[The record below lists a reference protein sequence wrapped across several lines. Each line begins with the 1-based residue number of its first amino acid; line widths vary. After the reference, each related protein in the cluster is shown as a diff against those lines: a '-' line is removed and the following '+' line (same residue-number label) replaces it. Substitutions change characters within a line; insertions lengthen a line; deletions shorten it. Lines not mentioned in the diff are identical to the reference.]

1 MTKRVN
7 IMNKGLNK
15 VNFMIQHSENVK
27 ITPKTYFINEKSKI
41 SVTLSFIPSKLSK
54 EYQENI
60 VIFFKGSHAIVIPL
74 SVATLEPQ
82 I

>member
-1 MTKRVN
+1 MN
-7 IMNKGLNK
+7 ILNKGLSK
-15 VNFMIQHSENVK
+15 VNFMIQHSDNVK

-41 SVTLSFIPSKLSK
+41 SVTLSFIPSKLPK
-54 EYQENI
+54 EYHENI

-74 SVATLEPQ
+74 SVTSLEPQ